1 MNCVQVILTI
11 DADNLPANF
20 QEILKNEQEVIAQWK
35 AEGILEH
42 LFLRE
47 KRNGAVLIFKNI
59 TEEKVEELMKALP
72 FYQLKTN
79 IEYYNLMKQF

>member
-1 MNCVQVILTI
+1 M
-11 DADNLPANF
+11 
-20 QEILKNEQEVIAQWK
+20 KKEQEVIAQWK

-47 KRNGAVLIFKNI
+47 KKNGAVLIFNNI
-59 TEEKVEELMKALP
+59 TEEKTVELMKTLP
-72 FYQLKTN
+72 FFQLKTN

>member
-11 DADNLPANF
+11 DTANLPANF
-20 QEILKNEQEVIAQWK
+20 QEISKKEQEVIAQWK

-47 KRNGAVLIFKNI
+47 KKNGAVLIFKNI
-59 TEEKVEELMKALP
+59 IM
-72 FYQLKTN
+72 
-79 IEYYNLMKQF
+79 

>member
-20 QEILKNEQEVIAQWK
+20 QEILKKEQEVIAQWK
-35 AEGILEH
+35 AEGILER

-47 KRNGAVLIFKNI
+47 KKNGAVLIFKNVDE
-59 TEEKVEELMKALP
+59 TKAQELMKTLP